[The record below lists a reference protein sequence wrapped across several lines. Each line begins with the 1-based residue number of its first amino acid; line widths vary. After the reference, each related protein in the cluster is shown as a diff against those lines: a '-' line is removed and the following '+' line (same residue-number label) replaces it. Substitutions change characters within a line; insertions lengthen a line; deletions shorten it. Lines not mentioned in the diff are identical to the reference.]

1 MMNKFI
7 TIFSIFLVSTV
18 SLFAADFEDGE
29 GNPDIFK
36 VNPIGMQLCDDWDR
50 STGECVGDNTYTI
63 TKTMTADNGR
73 CDIAGA
79 TANAVA
85 CTFGTFDSPVLP
97 SGVTYAYIRAE
108 LSRTMWLRG
117 TVTNSNSPSSTGVAQ
132 CHTDGSNTQA
142 NHSQNAEGNISS
154 DFTPTLQAFTFVN
167 GPGNEAT
174 VAAGLDDGTKTT
186 PNSNTNY
193 QSTVCSAN
201 ASAQA
206 CSWNSLPSL
215 VAQGA
220 QHFIGSSNGS
230 QVSGVGTSTWG
241 AHDYYMSAPYY
252 VSPEHIWASD
262 LEEADTSLVLMYVL
276 DTPYTTKAG
285 ITPTL
290 KMSFSVE
297 NALDANFIKSEVAGK
312 DDVTTCSL
320 YVGRPGVSMLLYD

>member
-1 MMNKFI
+1 MNKFFA
-7 TIFSIFLVSTV
+7 IFSVFLISTV

-36 VNPIGMQLCDDWDR
+36 VNPISMQICEDWDR
-50 STGECVGDNTYTI
+50 STGACVGDNTYTI

-79 TANAVA
+79 TQNAIA
-85 CTFGTFDSPVLP
+85 CTFGKFDSRLP
-97 SGVTYAYIRAE
+97 SGVTYTYIRAE

-117 TVTNSNSPSSTGVAQ
+117 TVTNSTSPSSTGVAQ

-142 NHSQNAEGNISS
+142 NYSQNAEGNIAS

-167 GPGNEAT
+167 GPGNEANI
-174 VAAGLDDGTKTT
+174 AAGLDNGTKTT
-186 PNSNTNY
+186 ANSNETY
-193 QSTVCSAN
+193 QMNICGAD

-230 QVSGVGTSTWG
+230 QVNGVGTSTWG
-241 AHDYYMSAPYY
+241 SHDYYMSAPYY
-252 VSPEHIWASD
+252 VSPEHIWMSD
-262 LEEADTSLVLMYVL
+262 LEEADTSFILMYVL
-276 DTPYTTKAG
+276 ATPYTTKAG
-285 ITPTL
+285 IIPTL

-297 NALDANFIKSEVAGK
+297 DALDANFIKSEVSGQ